1 MPKHKNRIAEHLSPE
16 LQQASEQHMRD
27 VHGVLPLTEKDAPDF
42 AAAIARGSLGMVSM
56 EETNERLHALLWD
69 AWESSSPH
77 LKTQVGDFLA
87 TILLQI
93 ARKKGT
99 ELAEKCLHQASI
111 NAVREHAD
119 EMEKATVVAFRQKI
133 EQAMPGVIDKAVRDA
148 LDKALTKVK
157 AEFALAL
164 SLTGS
169 TK

>member
-1 MPKHKNRIAEHLSPE
+1 
-16 LQQASEQHMRD
+16 MRD

-69 AWESSSPH
+69 AWESASPH

-111 NAVREHAD
+111 DAVREHAD

-157 AEFALAL
+157 TEFALAL